1 MGLRGKKI
9 FVIILIATICVSDTM
24 SNSSRVSAKR
34 DAEEVKIS
42 DTEDEEVNEDDCI
55 WEGDAEEEDPMSV
68 VEDEVFDEDDYDRI
82 KEEKLENEDIERSGI
97 HECWEKTK
105 DCLGIFNMLFVFELQ
120 YHHSKCIG

>member
-42 DTEDEEVNEDDCI
+42 
-55 WEGDAEEEDPMSV
+55 
-68 VEDEVFDEDDYDRI
+68 YR
-82 KEEKLENEDIERSGI
+82 
-97 HECWEKTK
+97 
-105 DCLGIFNMLFVFELQ
+105 LQ
-120 YHHSKCIG
+120 HPNA

>member
-42 DTEDEEVNEDDCI
+42 DTEDEKVNEDDCI

-68 VEDEVFDEDDYDRI
+68 VEDEGFDEDDYDRI

-105 DCLGIFNMLFVFELQ
+105 DCLVIFNMLFVFELQ

>member
-34 DAEEVKIS
+34 
-42 DTEDEEVNEDDCI
+42 
-55 WEGDAEEEDPMSV
+55 DAEEEDPMSV

-105 DCLGIFNMLFVFELQ
+105 DCLVIFNMLFVFELQ